1 MEKKK
6 YDKDTSLAK
15 IKILI
20 SNFYEKCGR
29 EMVEDIEIT
38 RREVIDDID
47 EILNSTNLS
56 SRHLIIERL
65 EADEEVKDEL
75 KGLWKA

>member
-1 MEKKK
+1 MKKK
-6 YDKDTSLAK
+6 YDTNTSLAK

-20 SNFYEKCGR
+20 DKHYEGIGR
-29 EMVEDIEIT
+29 EMVEDINIEQKELI
-38 RREVIDDID
+38 EALD

-65 EADEEVKDEL
+65 EIDSEVKDEL